1 MAFGGLDD
9 VGDGLYTR
17 RTDRDFTPV
26 KSEQFFLGQVRGIS
40 SVGTRT
46 ALHFLYIPSPAPF

>member
-17 RTDRDFTPV
+17 RTDRDFAPV
-26 KSEQFFLGQVRGIS
+26 KSEQFFLG
-40 SVGTRT
+40 
-46 ALHFLYIPSPAPF
+46 